1 LCLIEGTRRQ
11 PAIVMTTPTR
21 TAAANECRETSH
33 APSRVVLALGEIGFT
48 EFRVRLLSA
57 RGHDV
62 VVARTLPALMRSLN
76 GSRPELLVLSTR
88 FGEPRTPLGTLC
100 DLTRGDSAPT
110 IVIETPLLS
119 TELVLQAFRCGAADV
134 CQESCSDTEFL
145 ASVTRGLAWRRSRQS
160 APTRS
165 TTSTDEIGLTAGRLL
180 SGTSR
185 AIAEVRAYTT
195 KLAAVDTNV
204 LITGETGVGK
214 ELVARLLHERSPRAR
229 KAFVSLNCAAIPDT
243 LLESELFGYERGA
256 FTDATSPR
264 PGHLQQA
271 HGGTLLFDMS
281 LLAQAKVLRA
291 IETREV
297 TPLGGRAAVPVDI
310 RVIAATN
317 QDLERMTVEGR
328 FRADLYYR
336 LGVAH
341 VRLPALRDR
350 LDDLEPLIACFLT
363 EFNRKYHRALAGFTP
378 EALQCLRGY
387 PWPGNVR
394 ELRNL
399 VELAV
404 INVER
409 DLVHTDD
416 LPPHLRAR
424 HAYGRDSLMGMT
436 AMTDTDTDT
445 LSPDDRTRLMSALK
459 ATKWNKSR
467 AARDLC
473 WSRMTLYRKLAK
485 YQLVNDPLP

>member
-1 LCLIEGTRRQ
+1 
-11 PAIVMTTPTR
+11 MMTPTR
-21 TAAANECRETSH
+21 TAAANACRETSGE
-33 APSRVVLALGEIGFT
+33 PSRVLLALGETLGET
-48 EFRVRLLSA
+48 GSAENRVRLLSA
-57 RGHDV
+57 HGHDV
-62 VVARTLPALMRSLN
+62 AVARTLPALMRSLN
-76 GSRPELLVLSTR
+76 ASKPELLVLSTR
-88 FGEPRTPLGTLC
+88 FGEPRTALGTLS
-100 DLTRGDSAPT
+100 DLTRGDAAPS
-110 IVIETPLLS
+110 IVIQTPLLS
-119 TELVLQAFRCGAADV
+119 AELVLQAFRCGAADV

-145 ASVTRGLAWRRSRQS
+145 ASVTRGLASRRSRHS
-160 APTRS
+160 ASLGSAAAR
-165 TTSTDEIGLTAGRLL
+165 TDAIGMTAVRLL
-180 SGTSR
+180 AGASP
-185 AIAEVRAYTT
+185 AIAGVRAYTT
-195 KLAAVDTNV
+195 RLAAVDTNV

-229 KAFVSLNCAAIPDT
+229 KPFVSLNCAAIPDT

-256 FTDATSPR
+256 FTDATAPR
-264 PGHLQQA
+264 PGQLQQA
-271 HGGTLLFDMS
+271 HGGTLLFDEVGDMS
-281 LLAQAKVLRA
+281 LIAQAKVLRA

-297 TPLGGRAAVPVDI
+297 KPLGGRTAIPVDV

-341 VRLPALRDR
+341 VRLPALRAR
-350 LDDLEPLIACFLT
+350 LDDLEPLIECFLT

-378 EALQCLRGY
+378 EALECLRGY

-404 INVER
+404 INVDR
-409 DLVHTDD
+409 DLVRTDD
-416 LPPHLRAR
+416 LPAHIRAR
-424 HAYGRDSLMGMT
+424 RATPETMAGMMGM
-436 AMTDTDTDT
+436 ADTDT
-445 LSPDDRTRLMSALK
+445 LSPDERTRLVSALE

-467 AARDLC
+467 AARELS